1 MAVNSGPGMKSL
13 QELLNNIFADAI
25 AAAYPDLPEAP
36 VVIMP
41 SSNYKFGDYQCN
53 SAMSMVQV
61 SEKFSQSNLGD

>member
-1 MAVNSGPGMKSL
+1 MALIDGPGMKSL
-13 QELLNNIFADAI
+13 QEMLNNIFAEAI

-61 SEKFSQSNLGD
+61 SGKLYQSTFID